1 MTTAE
6 KNLQRLL
13 DREGIRFFKAPE
25 FFVKGSSHYQKG
37 HRAFGLNTDPP
48 EELYPHILPTARIID
63 LARARL
69 GAPITIS
76 SCYRSPAYNR
86 AIGSTN
92 PANPRVLTGKGSQH
106 PRFSAV
112 DIDSPAGVHRL
123 HDVLMAIRREGR
135 FAGGLGRYPGFV
147 HIDTRGYNASWGGGA

>member
-1 MTTAE
+1 MTAAE
-6 KNLQRLL
+6 RQLQTLL
-13 DREGIRFFKAPE
+13 TREKIRFFKAPE
-25 FFVKGSSHYQKG
+25 FFVKGSNHFNRN

-48 EELYPHILPTARIID
+48 PELYAHILPTARILD
-63 LARARL
+63 LARERL

-86 AIGSTN
+86 AIGSLN
-92 PANPRVLTGKGSQH
+92 PPNPRVLTGKGSQH

-112 DIDSPAGVHRL
+112 DIDSPAGVARL
-123 HDVLMAIRREGR
+123 YAVLADIRSEGR

-147 HIDTRGYNASWGGGA
+147 HIDTRGYNASWTKR